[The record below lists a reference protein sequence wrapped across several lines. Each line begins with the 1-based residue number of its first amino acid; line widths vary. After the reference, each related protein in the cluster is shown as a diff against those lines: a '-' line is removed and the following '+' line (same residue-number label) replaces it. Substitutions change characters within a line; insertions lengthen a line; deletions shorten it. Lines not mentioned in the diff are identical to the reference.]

1 MDFLATGGFP
11 FRGDLWAAWFL
22 AGVLLE
28 SFFFSFSAKV
38 SSKEGWV
45 RNPELNS
52 YVIHFIEYRDCFHL
66 PDTVVTVATAVTLL
80 GVGDAPGGRGGCR
93 RAGIVLQKIIMKT
106 AKDISSSYLFVSNSL
121 LLLHSYNFL

>member
-1 MDFLATGGFP
+1 M
-11 FRGDLWAAWFL
+11 

-52 YVIHFIEYRDCFHL
+52 NVIHFVEYRDCFHL

-80 GVGDAPGGRGGCR
+80 GVGDAPGGRGGCGG
-93 RAGIVLQKIIMKT
+93 AGVVLQKIEHKT
-106 AKDISSSYLFVSNSL
+106 N
-121 LLLHSYNFL
+121 